1 MQQNNAKLLD
11 ESMDSGDFEMLLHL
25 PSSGIQVMM
34 TEDVVS
40 HIKDESLYL
49 IVIENRRVIL
59 RPVVKE

>member
-11 ESMDSGDFEMLLHL
+11 ESIDGDFEMILQF
-25 PSSGIQVMM
+25 PNNGIQVVM